1 MFHLDEP
8 IKAKLTEVRV
18 LSQKDRKP
26 DEEPGAKLTLQ
37 MQLSNDALS
46 MLDGALKSTLFTR
59 HAGGSDGAQKPLE
72 DMEPVSDLPNLTPI
86 GQQIGTI
93 KWHHDFAGYELA
105 MQYGTGRAGSNI
117 GSENCQL
124 SNLRITPK
132 GRRHDRAEAR
142 HRGAEC
148 HRGDVRQAG
157 APEVARGRACA
168 VRARPLDA
176 ARRGRRRRCAGR
188 QRRPQAPARSG
199 KVIAAEPMQ

>member
-132 GRRHDRAEAR
+132 EGGTIELKLDIVAPNVTEAMFGKLAR
-142 HRGAEC
+142 LKSREVELALF
-148 HRGDVRQAG
+148 
-157 APEVARGRACA
+157 APEPSTQRDVEDDDDAPAGSGGRK
-168 VRARPLDA
+168 
-176 ARRGRRRRCAGR
+176 R
-188 QRRPQAPARSG
+188 QRM
-199 KVIAAEPMQ
+199 VD